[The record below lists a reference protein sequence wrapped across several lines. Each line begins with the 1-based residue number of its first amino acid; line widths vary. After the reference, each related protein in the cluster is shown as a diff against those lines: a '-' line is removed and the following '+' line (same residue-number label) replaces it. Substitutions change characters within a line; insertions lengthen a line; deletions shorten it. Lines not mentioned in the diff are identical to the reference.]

1 MVFKHARLIHLRTAH
16 CAAVVGLSH
25 ETLVDEV
32 DGEFLGGETR
42 LELMNRPDVQG
53 VGLMSVISRAMSK
66 DVFVSVIVM

>member
-42 LELMNRPDVQG
+42 MELMNRPDVQEG
-53 VGLMSVISRAMSK
+53 RVDERHLTSYV
-66 DVFVSVIVM
+66 